1 MIEGRAPRRL
11 SIRFWDNER
20 VVLREPGRWEIRRW
34 PSWDLVESGGGSLL
48 VEWAGRRLAV
58 IEPGGSVVVAGRPP
72 FRLPAEAG
80 VPREFAWLGD
90 GLVAST
96 DDGPRSEHGRRA
108 TSGGMEPALW
118 WLPLEGPAVRLYT
131 GPTGTTA
138 LSGVAALN
146 GSVLCESLRSAG
158 ATLPTRRLIIVGAAD
173 ESRDLAPELVG
184 TCCGASVSNQGR
196 IALSHGGFPLDELV
210 APMSFTLLVGQEGGP
225 WRSLLPPDVR
235 VWGRPTWSPAGDC
248 LVVTAF
254 KGIRLGI
261 VALYPTEDRWEWLA
275 LERAASYRSAAV
287 ADGAVVAVRA
297 PFDAVPGI
305 VTIRNRRHR
314 VLQPLLG
321 DRPRPDCRWAVRT
334 WEAAEGPLEGML
346 ATPTTGN
353 APWPLVV
360 DLHGGPQAGLVAGEL
375 GHLGMWP
382 SLGYAV
388 FAPDFRASGILGRGP
403 MMSALQGH
411 GQPDRDR
418 EADEVLSGVD
428 SLVADGI
435 ADPGRLFLFGHS
447 YGAYLLNRI
456 VSFDHRFVAAVC
468 WEGVADLRL
477 LDAAVP
483 GGYAAQRGLRG
494 GSPAEVP
501 ERWTAA
507 SPVSRVDAI
516 RTPMLLVYGGE
527 SMGPTHGAAWFG
539 ALREHGVPCDLVIYE
554 GEGHLF
560 NEPAN
565 QADMFTKAAAW
576 FHRHEETEG

>member
-1 MIEGRAPRRL
+1 MIEGRTPRRV

-20 VVLREPGRWEIRRW
+20 VVLREPGRWEIRSW
-34 PSWDLVESGGGSLL
+34 PSWDLVESGRGSPI

-58 IEPGGSVVVAGRPP
+58 IEPDGPVVVLGRPP
-72 FRLPAEAG
+72 LRLPAEAG

-96 DDGPRSEHGRRA
+96 GGAPRSEHGRLAR
-108 TSGGMEPALW
+108 SGGILEPALW
-118 WLPLEGPAVRLYT
+118 WLPLEGPAFRLYT

-158 ATLPTRRLIIVGAAD
+158 ATLSTRRMIIVGAGG
-173 ESRDLAPELVG
+173 ESRDLAPELGG
-184 TCCGASVSNQGR
+184 TCCGASVSNEGR
-196 IALSHGGFPLDELV
+196 IALSHGGFPLEELV
-210 APMSFTLLVGQEGGP
+210 TPMSFTLLVGHEGGP
-225 WRSLLPPDVR
+225 WQSLLPPEVR

-254 KGIRLGI
+254 EGIRLGI

-275 LERAASYRSAAV
+275 LERSASYRSAAV
-287 ADGAVVAVRA
+287 ADGASAAVAISE
-297 PFDAVPGI
+297 PFDAAPAI
-305 VTIRNRRHR
+305 VAIRGPRHR
-314 VLQPLLG
+314 VLQPLDG
-321 DRPRPDCRWAVRT
+321 DRPSPDCRWEVRT
-334 WEAAEGPLEGML
+334 WEVAEGPLEGIL
-346 ATPTTGN
+346 ATPTAWS

-360 DLHGGPQAGLVAGEL
+360 DLHGGPQAALVAGEVD
-375 GHLGMWP
+375 HLGTWP
-382 SLGYAV
+382 SLGFAAL
-388 FAPDFRASGILGRGP
+388 APDFRASGILGRAP

-411 GQPDRDR
+411 GQPDDDR
-418 EADEVLSGVD
+418 EVNDVLSGVD

-435 ADPGRLFLFGHS
+435 ADPDQLFLFGHS

-456 VSFDHRFVAAVC
+456 VASHHRFVAAVC

-477 LDAAVP
+477 LDTAVP

-501 ERWTAA
+501 ERWSAA
-507 SPVSRVDAI
+507 SPVGRVDAI

-527 SMGPTHGAAWFG
+527 SMGPTHGTAWWRPQG
-539 ALREHGVPCDLVIYE
+539 ARRFLRPRDLR
-554 GEGHLF
+554 G
-560 NEPAN
+560 
-565 QADMFTKAAAW
+565 
-576 FHRHEETEG
+576 